1 MVQISAY
8 AVHMVIILISMRTL
22 GKKKIQK
29 LKDAAQ
35 KVELIINLRKTNL
48 MRIRDIQSNKISTG
62 DYCFEKSVLTS
73 VIYAS
78 NTS

>member
-1 MVQISAY
+1 
-8 AVHMVIILISMRTL
+8 MRTL
-22 GKKKIQK
+22 GKKAQK

-62 DYCFEKSVLTS
+62 DYCFEKGV
-73 VIYAS
+73 
-78 NTS
+78 